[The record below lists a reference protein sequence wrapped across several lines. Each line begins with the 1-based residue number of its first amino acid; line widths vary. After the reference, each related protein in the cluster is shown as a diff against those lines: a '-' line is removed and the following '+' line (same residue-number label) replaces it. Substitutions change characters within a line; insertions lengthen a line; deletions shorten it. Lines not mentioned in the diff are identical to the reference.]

1 MRTKERPL
9 SPDELAINPW
19 MGKNVDWNLTPP
31 VASKSNW
38 EEEPEDEEEESEEE
52 NESSEVD

>member
-9 SPDELAINPW
+9 EPNEPTINPW
-19 MGKNVDWNLTPP
+19 TG
-31 VASKSNW
+31 VALKLGRKGSFDIPLVR
-38 EEEPEDEEEESEEE
+38 EQEPEEEEQEEE

>member
-9 SPDELAINPW
+9 EPSEYAINPW
-19 MGKNVDWNLTPP
+19 LGRKGSFDIPLVR
-31 VASKSNW
+31 